1 MNLNTEALIRVISLV
16 SNDIV
21 TDNRVHKIAASLEA
35 NGFMLMVV
43 GREFSHSKKLI
54 TRSYTIKRFRL
65 WFNKGPLFY
74 ANLNIRFFFFLLRA
88 DVDIILSNDL
98 DTLPAG
104 WLAAKLRRKKLV
116 FDSHELFPEVPELV
130 RRPVVR
136 SIWLLIERI
145 LIKRISYGST
155 VSDAIANHYNNKYNK
170 PFVVIRNVGRFH
182 NDTDFEG
189 IIKDDD
195 KKTIIYQGALNVGRG
210 LELAIQSMMHVENI
224 RLQIIGDGN
233 IREKLEKLVSDLG
246 LDNKVEFVGRI
257 PLEELW
263 EYTAKAHLGISLE
276 EDLGLNYQFALP
288 NKLFDYI
295 QARIPVVVSD
305 LKELSAMVDR
315 YAIGKILTDRTP
327 DKLGE
332 VFTIMLEDELTK
344 GVYYT
349 NLEIA
354 ARELCWEREEEK
366 LIELFKRVSTLA

>member
-1 MNLNTEALIRVISLV
+1 MIRVISLV